1 MKKII
6 GRGLV
11 NPGIQAAFLGLLVF
25 VIYLLTLAPGLM
37 YTDSGELSAACTT
50 LGVAHPTGYP
60 LFILLGHVWTLMSWG
75 SPVAALNVLAALWVA
90 AAVGVCFLVI
100 RETIVWISAERTD
113 HLHSIVAASAALMF
127 GLSSTVWAQATSVEV
142 YSLHLLLTAIT
153 LLFIIKSVRDNTNA
167 QRWSVLAGLFY
178 GLMLS
183 NHLSSAFLAPGFV
196 VLWLS
201 GADAPRERLK
211 RWPFVVVPALVGL
224 ALYAVLP
231 LRSAQE
237 PPINWGIVS
246 RGLDAFLYH
255 VKGTQFG
262 VWLFSDKKAFSVN
275 VALFS
280 SILAS
285 MLLWV
290 GIVPAVVGLW
300 RTIDTKKRFGLGLL
314 VLIAGNLGIS
324 FGYAIPDLEPYF
336 LPSLLVITI
345 LFACGTVTLLGK
357 VPRNAQWAL
366 FIVPCVVLVMEWKQQ
381 DKSEH
386 TAVANYTEWI
396 LDNAEPNAIIM
407 TRQWDYFCSAAWY
420 LQTVENVRPDVT
432 LIDKELLRRTW
443 YAPWLLQRYPT
454 VMGRIQ
460 DEVDAYMPH
469 LELFESDSKTFNLN
483 QTNVRDIQQR
493 FVELLNAFLEK
504 NLDRPVYITPEML
517 NEEPGFAQGY
527 ERRPA
532 GPLVRL
538 VRPNASATQRNGLG
552 GTSALVEALA
562 GRTERLDVSL
572 RQTTLSSLG
581 TMAMYRLDAFS
592 DTVGFRTYRDL
603 ARRLDRRDRITRQ
616 LDVVMQ

>member
-11 NPGIQAAFLGLLVF
+11 NPAIQATVLGLLVF
-25 VIYLLTLAPGLM
+25 VIYLLTRAPGLM

-50 LGVAHPTGYP
+50 FGVAHPTGYP
-60 LFILLGHVWTLMSWG
+60 LFTLLGHVWTLMLGG

-90 AAVGVCFLVI
+90 AAVSVCYLVI
-100 RETIVWISAERTD
+100 RETIVWIGAERSD
-113 HLHSIVAASAALMF
+113 HLYPIVAATSALMF
-127 GLSSTVWAQATSVEV
+127 GLSATVWAQAPSIEV

-153 LLFIIKSVRDNTNA
+153 LLFIIKSIRNNANA
-167 QRWSVLAGLFY
+167 QRWSILAGLLY

-183 NHLSSAFLAPGFV
+183 NHLSSAFLAPGFI

-201 GADAPRERLK
+201 GSDAPRVRLK
-211 RWPFVVVPALVGL
+211 RWPFIVVPALVGL

-231 LRSAQE
+231 IRSAQE
-237 PPINWGIVS
+237 PPINWGMVS
-246 RGLDAFLYH
+246 RGIDAFLYH

-275 VALFS
+275 VALFMQ
-280 SILAS
+280 ILTT

-290 GIVPAVVGLW
+290 GLIPAAVGLW
-300 RTIDTKKRFGLGLL
+300 RTLGAKKRFGVGFL
-314 VLIAGNLGIS
+314 VLIVGNLGIS

-336 LPSLLVITI
+336 LPSLLIFII
-345 LFACGTVTLLGK
+345 LFACGLVSLLGK
-357 VPRNAQWAL
+357 LPRNAQWAL
-366 FIVPCVVLVMEWKQQ
+366 LVVPCIVLIMQWKQQ
-381 DKSEH
+381 DKSAH
-386 TAVANYTEWI
+386 TAVTNYTEWI
-396 LDNAEPNAIIM
+396 LDNAEPNAIIL

-420 LQTVENVRPDVT
+420 LQTAEDVRADVT

-460 DEVDAYMPH
+460 DEVNAYMPY
-469 LELFESDSKTFNLN
+469 LELFESNSKTFNLN
-483 QTNVRDIQQR
+483 QTNVRNIQQR
-493 FVELLNAFLEK
+493 FVDLLNAFLEK
-504 NLDRPVYITPEML
+504 NLDRPVYITPELL

-552 GTSALVEALA
+552 GTSALVAALA

-592 DTVGFRTYRDL
+592 DTAGFRSYRDL
-603 ARRLDRRDRITRQ
+603 ARRLDRKDRITRQ
-616 LDVVMQ
+616 LDGVMQ